1 MSNPDVILAFDPG
14 GTTGSVIFQRYP
26 GAVLVHEHPFGEFL
40 PWADRR
46 LESWCLSGWD
56 VEVVG
61 ERFTIL
67 PDTHKKTQTGI
78 HQAIETIGVM
88 RYLAAKWGAKFE
100 EQSVFSPGQLA
111 EKDRLLHRIGW
122 WQTQFGDDGRSAQRH
137 MITYLM
143 RRHPDIFAKLV
154 RPVR

>member
-1 MSNPDVILAFDPG
+1 MPDYILSFDPG
-14 GTTGSVIFQRYP
+14 GTTGSTIFRP
-26 GAVLVHEHPFGEFL
+26 DGNVWLVHEHSFGLFL
-40 PWADRR
+40 PWVDGL
-46 LESWCLSGWD
+46 LESWWRSGLD
-56 VEVVG
+56 IEVVG

-100 EQSVFSPGQLA
+100 EQSVFSAGQLA

-154 RPVR
+154 HPVR